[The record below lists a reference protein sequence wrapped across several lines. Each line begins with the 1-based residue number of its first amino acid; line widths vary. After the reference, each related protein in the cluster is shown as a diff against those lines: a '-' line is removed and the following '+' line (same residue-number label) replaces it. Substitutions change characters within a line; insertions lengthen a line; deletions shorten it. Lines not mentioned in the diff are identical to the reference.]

1 MQFID
6 LGAQRER
13 IGDKLRT
20 AIDKVIEDGRY
31 ILGTQVAEFEKKLAD
46 YIGVKH
52 CVACANGTDALLLPL
67 YASGIGP
74 GDAVFVPSFTF
85 AATAEVVALAKA
97 EPVFVDV
104 EPDTYD
110 IDIASLEAAIAMI
123 KAEGR
128 LKPKAIIPVDLF
140 GLAADYDA
148 IMRIAE
154 REGLLVIED
163 AAQSIGGT
171 AGDIKCGAFGHVA
184 ATSFY
189 PAKPLGCYGD
199 GGAMFTNDDALAE
212 KLRSFAFHGKGET
225 QYDNIHVGINSR
237 LDTLQAAILIEKLA
251 ILEDE
256 MHARQAVAQRYAEGL
271 GDSVRASSNL
281 PQIRSAWA
289 QYAIETPN
297 RDALKTHLQKNG
309 IPSVIY
315 YVKPLHSQVAYK
327 HFPRTPGGL
336 TVSEALP
343 ERILCL
349 PMHPYLTRED
359 QDLIIST
366 IRDFVGGNSAK
377 LAAAE

>member
-13 IGDKLRT
+13 IGDKLKT

-31 ILGTQVAEFEKKLAD
+31 ILGPQVAEFEKALAE
-46 YIGVKH
+46 YVGVKH

-97 EPVFVDV
+97 EPVFIDV
-104 EPDTYD
+104 EPDTYN

-128 LKPKAIIPVDLF
+128 LRPKAIIPVDLF

-148 IMRIAE
+148 IMRIAK
-154 REGLLVIED
+154 RENLLVIED

-171 AGDIKCGAFGHVA
+171 AGDLKCGAFGHVA

-237 LDTLQAAILIEKLA
+237 LDTLQAAILLEKLA

-256 MHARQAVAQRYAEGL
+256 MQARQTVAQRYAEGF
-271 GDSVRASSNL
+271 GDVVRASANL
-281 PQIRSAWA
+281 PQTRSAWA

-297 RDALKTHLQKNG
+297 RDALKVHLQENG

-327 HFPRTPGGL
+327 GFPRAPGGL
-336 TVSEALP
+336 PVSEALP

-349 PMHPYLTRED
+349 PMHPYLTGED
-359 QDLIIST
+359 QDRIIST
-366 IRDFVGGNSAK
+366 IRNFVGSNSAK